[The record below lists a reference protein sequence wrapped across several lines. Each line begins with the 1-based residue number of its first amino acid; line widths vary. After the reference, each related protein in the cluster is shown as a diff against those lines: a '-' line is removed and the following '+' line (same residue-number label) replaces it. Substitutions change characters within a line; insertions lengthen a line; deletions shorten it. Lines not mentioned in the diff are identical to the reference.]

1 MLEFNQTKQGGEM
14 TFREQVA
21 IQVKTARLKQG
32 LSQQKLANAAGT
44 SLRQIQRIE
53 HCEND
58 VLVGTLQPI
67 VKALGITL
75 TLDVKR

>member
-1 MLEFNQTKQGGEM
+1 M

-21 IQVKTARLKQG
+21 VQIKTARLKQG

-44 SLRQIQRIE
+44 SLRQVQRIE

-58 VLVGTLQPI
+58 VLVGTLEPI
-67 VKALGITL
+67 IRALGIVL
-75 TLDVKR
+75 KLDVKGERYQ

>member
-1 MLEFNQTKQGGEM
+1 M

-58 VLVGTLQPI
+58 VLVGTLEPI
-67 VKALGITL
+67 IRALGIIL
-75 TLDVKR
+75 KLDVNGERYK

>member
-1 MLEFNQTKQGGEM
+1 M

-58 VLVGTLQPI
+58 VLVGTLEPI
-67 VKALGITL
+67 IRALGIVL
-75 TLDVKR
+75 KLDVNGERYK